1 MVFRLRLMQYLN
13 IENIFDR
20 RLQKNINYSVPGLRL
35 INKLKPADFLYLNTA
50 NGKKDFG
57 FISQDVAQVMEEE
70 GYAHSDVVQVIDEEA
85 GTLGLKYTSFIPL
98 LAQAVKEFGCR
109 T

>member
-1 MVFRLRLMQYLN
+1 
-13 IENIFDR
+13 
-20 RLQKNINYSVPGLRL
+20 
-35 INKLKPADFLYLNTA
+35 
-50 NGKKDFG
+50 
-57 FISQDVAQVMEEE
+57 MEEE